1 MRAIR
6 STTLRDARAPHVLGA
21 GRRRRSGAFAAL
33 DTVATLPWPSVGLVL
48 EPRAPPTAAGGGGRS
63 RRRAAFV
70 SGSDQRDRERRTGEP
85 LAARPG
91 PGDTLGAARHSG
103 DCAADS
109 GAAQRQR
116 VATPGTSSAPPIR
129 SGAHRSDCASR
140 RSTRRTRFSIWLP
153 TLSRRFE
160 PPAPLRGLPAGL
172 RSAHVYSDGGAGEF
186 RRITCEIL
194 ANPRWRDAEDLPQR
208 RRRRVLSRP
217 IGAPRSPLGAG
228 RAASAGRGW
237 GHGCRV
243 IGSARRSLSCPRAVP
258 RAHSDA
264 KNPTPRSTPERGN
277 RLDRPEIRGCGIMSD
292 KPTLS
297 DLMGSTREIASVVNL
312 HFNPGL
318 AH

>member
-1 MRAIR
+1 
-6 STTLRDARAPHVLGA
+6 LGA

-33 DTVATLPWPSVGLVL
+33 DALSRRYPGHPSAWFLSHAHHRR
-48 EPRAPPTAAGGGGRS
+48 PREEGGGRS

-160 PPAPLRGLPAGL
+160 PPAPLRSLPAGL

-208 RRRRVLSRP
+208 RRRRVLSRL
-217 IGAPRSPLGAG
+217 IGAALAAQRRQSGVGRTGLGPWVSCHRKRSKSSLLSKGRPAGTLGCQKSDATEHSRARKPPRSPG
-228 RAASAGRGW
+228 
-237 GHGCRV
+237 
-243 IGSARRSLSCPRAVP
+243 
-258 RAHSDA
+258 
-264 KNPTPRSTPERGN
+264 
-277 RLDRPEIRGCGIMSD
+277 
-292 KPTLS
+292 
-297 DLMGSTREIASVVNL
+297 
-312 HFNPGL
+312 NPGL
-318 AH
+318 WDYVR